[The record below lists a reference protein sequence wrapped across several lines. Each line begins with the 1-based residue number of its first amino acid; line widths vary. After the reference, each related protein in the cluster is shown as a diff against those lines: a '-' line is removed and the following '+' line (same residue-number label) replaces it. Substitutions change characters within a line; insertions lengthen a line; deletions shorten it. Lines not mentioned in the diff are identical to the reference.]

1 MNYGPP
7 TSLFHPALARLKHS
21 LEHLEELTPDSAILE
36 KCSNFIAKVCEVYP
50 DESGREK
57 SLRAGLRDLIGHLE
71 LCKEQYAAPSAK
83 ITPGAVWI
91 ICGMILLIF
100 ELKNEDGLMGNA
112 SLQSALDI
120 PHITAQKE
128 VYLLPFSAVT
138 Y

>member
-21 LEHLEELTPDSAILE
+21 LEHLEELTPDSAILGQ
-36 KCSNFIAKVCEVYP
+36 CSNFITGVCEVYP
-50 DESGREK
+50 DESGREE
-57 SLRAGLRDLIGHLE
+57 SLRAGLRDLIGHPE

-91 ICGMILLIF
+91 IHGMILLIF

-128 VYLLPFSAVT
+128 VCLLPLSAVT